1 MNNRQ
6 GKLPKI
12 AFVFADLSFGGSNL
26 QTVKIIQYSGAVE
39 NCLVITLVDTAND
52 AAIEDKFL
60 EIGIKPIHLKF
71 EKRKLFSELFRLK
84 KVVIENHCQLVNSN
98 GLRSDMICH
107 YAFQGTKVKHVI
119 TLHNYLREDAFLRMN
134 RFKASVAIL
143 LQTQILHKSK
153 YVVACSK
160 TLRKQTESDI
170 KGLHVT
176 AIQNGVNLDD
186 YPLLNKIELRKQYGF
201 PENALIFISTGSMTL
216 RKRIPETI
224 NAFMC
229 AGLTTAKLLI
239 VGSGPYLDEYQNR
252 YAYNDQVIFLGRRND
267 IKEFIEYSR
276 CVRVF

>member
-267 IKEFIEYSR
+267 IKDY
-276 CVRVF
+276 